1 MKSLIILAKTSF
13 RSGFLAPYKKFI
25 KYSLVGVTGLSID
38 LTLMILLVEYYAWS
52 PQSAATLSFALSASN
67 NFIWHKRW
75 TFRDENRNYLRQYGQ
90 FLLAAICGLGINY
103 FIMGA
108 LLNCQIHYVVARLI
122 AIAVIV
128 FWNFIINSLWTF
140 RPMKTDLSTDQ

>member
-67 NFIWHKRW
+67 NFIWNKLW
-75 TFRDENRNYLRQYGQ
+75 TFRDKNQNYLRQYGQ
-90 FLLAAICGLGINY
+90 FILAAIIGLVINY
-103 FIMGA
+103 LIMDT
-108 LLNCQIHYVVARLI
+108 LLAYQVHYILARLA
-122 AIAVIV
+122 AIVVIV
-128 FWNFIINSLWTF
+128 LWNFSINSLWTF